1 MLACQIVSKFL
12 QLHGLYTTRL
22 RLSMGFSKQE
32 YWSELPRP
40 PPGYLP
46 DPGIKP
52 VSLTSPA
59 SAGRFFTTDATWEV
73 QMTVIKIAAEISVL
87 NVLRVCAALLG
98 ARPGAEMLVL
108 LCPSAHLSVCVP
120 RERKRCQLSY
130 DMPLSAR
137 HIFTEFNV
145 KLSTEFKWYS
155 WKPGQLRDGRCR
167 FQRQAPGLP
176 SWLHL

>member
-1 MLACQIVSKFL
+1 MLSCFIHV
-12 QLHGLYTTRL
+12 RL
-22 RLSMGFSKQE
+22 FVTLWTVVPQAPLSMEFSRQE